1 MKIPGQKTMKQRFGE
16 GEVLFGTFYKFNC
29 EPIVEMLGMAGMD
42 FIIIDA
48 EHAAYSYWDMEN
60 MCRAA
65 NGVGMNAVIRVPNS
79 SAEYILHAG
88 DMGAQGI
95 QVPNSKT
102 LEEARAAAESM
113 RYAPFGTRG
122 LGLTTRGSG
131 YCLGGSYTDSDS
143 YVHYVNNDLLSVIMV
158 ENMAMAEQI
167 EALCDIPQADVF
179 FVGTGDLSQSCGV
192 TGQTG
197 HPAVQALVKKVL
209 ETVRAKGKI
218 AGIYAGNLRDARKYV
233 DMGFQYIGFSSDMN
247 FIAEKLESV
256 MTDIREIKVM
266 GGIARACR

>member
-131 YCLGGSYTDSDS
+131 YCLGGSYTDSNS

-179 FVGTGDLSQSCGV
+179 FVGTGDLSQ
-192 TGQTG
+192 
-197 HPAVQALVKKVL
+197 VKKVV

>member
-1 MKIPGQKTMKQRFGE
+1 MKQRFGE

-143 YVHYVNNDLLSVIMV
+143 YSELLRGGLPDRGRRQ
-158 ENMAMAEQI
+158 N
-167 EALCDIPQADVF
+167 
-179 FVGTGDLSQSCGV
+179 
-192 TGQTG
+192 
-197 HPAVQALVKKVL
+197 
-209 ETVRAKGKI
+209 
-218 AGIYAGNLRDARKYV
+218 AGGRKQQLGRRRDRRPGGNLLHGYGEVRRGDHHRLSRKHQKC
-233 DMGFQYIGFSSDMN
+233 GQYPDS
-247 FIAEKLESV
+247 
-256 MTDIREIKVM
+256 
-266 GGIARACR
+266 

>member
-179 FVGTGDLSQSCGV
+179 FVGTGLESRSLSKISSDLSSAAVRRRGLSRLISAKTLV
-192 TGQTG
+192 RTSPGRHTLIR
-197 HPAVQALVKKVL
+197 PAMLGNWSFRSTMT
-209 ETVRAKGKI
+209 TV
-218 AGIYAGNLRDARKYV
+218 
-233 DMGFQYIGFSSDMN
+233 SSRSS
-247 FIAEKLESV
+247 AW
-256 MTDIREIKVM
+256 TR
-266 GGIARACR
+266 RW